1 MDINLAQTF
10 LMVAETGS
18 FIDAARKL
26 NVTQSTVSARIRGLE
41 ELFGRPLFERSKNG
55 ASLTGAG
62 EQFQKHA
69 LALVRVWQHAQLE
82 VGFSG
87 PYRDHL
93 SRKPS
98 HRVACA
104 PTARWSA
111 RTPPCGT
118 AS

>member
-1 MDINLAQTF
+1 MDIALARTF

-18 FIDAARKL
+18 FIDAGRKL
-26 NVTQSTVSARIRGLE
+26 NITQSTVSARIRVLE

-87 PYRDHL
+87 PYRDRLAWGAHASPWAGVL
-93 SRKPS
+93 M
-98 HRVACA
+98 
-104 PTARWSA
+104 RWISWRPA
-111 RTPPCGT
+111 TFP
-118 AS
+118 